1 LPYRIDT
8 DPVPETLDP
17 LVRSTGWGPVPVFLE
32 RFSLGVFIGAA
43 TVSLFQLETW
53 WAASLS
59 FTAFVLFLLLRW
71 VAPPAR
77 PVGRPVHID
86 ELLTARGRGS
96 PHELP

>member
-1 LPYRIDT
+1 MPDRIDT

-17 LVRSTGWGPVPVFLE
+17 LVRSTARGPVPVFLE

-71 VAPPAR
+71 VR
-77 PVGRPVHID
+77 
-86 ELLTARGRGS
+86 LLHDPSVDQSTS
-96 PHELP
+96 TNY